1 MRGKLAK
8 LISLIMAA
16 ALCFS
21 LAGCMGDSDF
31 SFSATDP
38 SGSGESPAAPAASYV
53 RKDYDAGKYPYF
65 AMLNENEKNA
75 YSLICENLTM
85 GNKEFECVVSI
96 KADQL
101 TTVIDSVLNDH
112 PELFWVDNTYGYS
125 YEPATGDI
133 KDITFDFFDFAD
145 TPKKLASA
153 KTAFNSAAD
162 LIVAQAMTN
171 QRAVERELYIHD
183 YICQNTDY
191 DTEAPYNQSAYSVI
205 VLHESVCAGY
215 AKAFQY
221 LAQRCGLTCY
231 YVTGR
236 TDGLGG
242 RLVSGSNEDGSHSW
256 CMMKIDAD
264 YYNVDCL
271 WDDTASDS
279 YGSQIYPFFNL
290 TDELF
295 IYHARINMAVS
306 LPKCTATEF
315 KYSNQ
320 FGPTV
325 EASSIT
331 FSDAA

>member
-8 LISLIMAA
+8 LISLIMAV
-16 ALCFS
+16 ALCLS
-21 LAGCMGDSDF
+21 LAGCSGGSDYAL
-31 SFSATDP
+31 SATDP
-38 SGSGESPAAPAASYV
+38 SGYGDMPAVPSTSYV
-53 RKDYDAGKYPYF
+53 RTDYDNNKYPYF
-65 AMLNENEKNA
+65 AMLTETEKNA
-75 YSLICENLTM
+75 YSLICENLTK
-85 GNKEFECVVSI
+85 GNKEFECVVNI
-96 KADQL
+96 NADQL
-101 TTVIDSVLNDH
+101 TKVIDSVLNDH

-125 YEPATGDI
+125 YEPNTGDI
-133 KDITFDFFDFAD
+133 KDITFNFFDFAD
-145 TPKKLASA
+145 TPEKLNSA
-153 KTAFNSAAD
+153 KTRFNAAAD
-162 LIVAQAMTN
+162 LIVGQAMTY
-171 QRAVERELYIHD
+171 QRAVEKELYIHD

-191 DTEAPYNQSAYSVI
+191 DTSAPYNQSAYSVI

-221 LAQRCGLTCY
+221 LAQKCGITCY

-256 CMMKIDAD
+256 CMIKIDAD
-264 YYNVDCL
+264 YYNLDCL
-271 WDDTASDS
+271 WDDTASDT
-279 YGSQIYPFFNL
+279 YGSPIYPFFNL

-295 IYHARINMAVS
+295 VYHARINLAVS

-331 FSDAA
+331 FADAA